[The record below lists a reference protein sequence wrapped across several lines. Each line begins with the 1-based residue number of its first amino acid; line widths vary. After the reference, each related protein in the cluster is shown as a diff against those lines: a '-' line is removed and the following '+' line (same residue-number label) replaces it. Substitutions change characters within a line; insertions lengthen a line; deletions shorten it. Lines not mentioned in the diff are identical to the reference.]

1 MSSKG
6 QSHSCDSAIKE
17 TMFNFL
23 SLKGTGIP
31 HRVCIQTEEKPSSG
45 LTTPPTNVTSSTIN
59 TSEGRQKKREP
70 GVVSLANTDTYSAL
84 SDDSLS
90 GDGGSDAKCRSHSAD
105 HVPEINVDKC
115 DKVLGAHILAVTK
128 YPTCDITL

>member
-1 MSSKG
+1 MYPDGGKAFFMG
-6 QSHSCDSAIKE
+6 Y
-17 TMFNFL
+17 N
-23 SLKGTGIP
+23 
-31 HRVCIQTEEKPSSG
+31 
-45 LTTPPTNVTSSTIN
+45 PPTNVTSSTIN

-70 GVVSLANTDTYSAL
+70 GVVSLANTDTDSAL

-90 GDGGSDAKCRSHSAD
+90 GDGGSDAKCRSYSAD